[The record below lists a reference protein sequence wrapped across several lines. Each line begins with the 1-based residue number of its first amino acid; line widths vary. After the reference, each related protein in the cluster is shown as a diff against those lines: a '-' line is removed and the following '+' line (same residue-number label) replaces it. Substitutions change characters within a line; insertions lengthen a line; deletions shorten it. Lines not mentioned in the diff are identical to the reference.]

1 MKNIIT
7 LLLCFSVTF
16 LHTQVQEGDFVRF
29 QFIKVEEDK
38 IDEFESYMIN
48 FTGPAAEAAV
58 SEGKMENWLLRRVAK
73 NARYNAG
80 FSHIAIWVATNPDP
94 SWTSVWEKAYPN
106 LSADARSWIYGK
118 GEELYSTVY
127 NASCEYITGFFRD
140 PSKIPDVA
148 IFNLIK
154 TKKYN
159 AYIDMEV
166 DAKDIFEE
174 YAKGLEGWHVMKRRG
189 VVAKS
194 EGAWDMITIDLF
206 DTWQKANQNWWSDV
220 PAKVSKKHNEKHG
233 SDLRE
238 IRHRVMTR
246 LLFDAR
252 TGKKD
257 N

>member
-1 MKNIIT
+1 
-7 LLLCFSVTF
+7 
-16 LHTQVQEGDFVRF
+16 
-29 QFIKVEEDK
+29 
-38 IDEFESYMIN
+38 
-48 FTGPAAEAAV
+48 
-58 SEGKMENWLLRRVAK
+58 
-73 NARYNAG
+73 
-80 FSHIAIWVATNPDP
+80 
-94 SWTSVWEKAYPN
+94 
-106 LSADARSWIYGK
+106 
-118 GEELYSTVY
+118 
-127 NASCEYITGFFRD
+127 
-140 PSKIPDVA
+140 
-148 IFNLIK
+148 
-154 TKKYN
+154 
-159 AYIDMEV
+159 
-166 DAKDIFEE
+166 
-174 YAKGLEGWHVMKRRG
+174 MKRRG